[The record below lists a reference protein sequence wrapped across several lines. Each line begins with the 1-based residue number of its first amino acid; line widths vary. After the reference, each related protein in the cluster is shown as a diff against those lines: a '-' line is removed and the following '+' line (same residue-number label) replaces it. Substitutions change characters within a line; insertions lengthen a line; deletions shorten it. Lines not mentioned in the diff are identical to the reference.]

1 MVLGRRVGNTKKLGA
16 MLGILK
22 AIGAYVPEPGSPTW
36 TLFMLVQRIFT
47 TFSGASPAQ
56 SPPCLPQARPA
67 RQTAALRLVYPFYP
81 VPAAAAISCMTLTR
95 PWTVP
100 QHVAG

>member
-1 MVLGRRVGNTKKLGA
+1 VLGRRVGNTKKLGA

-47 TFSGASPAQ
+47 TFFGAL
-56 SPPCLPQARPA
+56 PPHLPP
-67 RQTAALRLVYPFYP
+67 RL
-81 VPAAAAISCMTLTR
+81 
-95 PWTVP
+95 
-100 QHVAG
+100 Q